1 MCSATPGYIVPRIQ
15 SLALNEAARL
25 VADGVAT
32 AEEVDLAV
40 KMVLALALPF
50 WVCWSSLIGVAA
62 TFSTT
67 PRGTLLIIWEIAT
80 PHRRSK
86 SENMRT
92 GKNGLREGEG
102 FFDYR
107 DTDISSYRKERLME
121 FVAILRHRSL
131 LPTHRH

>member
-1 MCSATPGYIVPRIQ
+1 M
-15 SLALNEAARL
+15 

-40 KMVLALALPF
+40 KNGFGPRFAVLGLLEFIDWGGGDILYYASRYLADNLGDRYASP
-50 WVCWSSLIGVAA
+50 
-62 TFSTT
+62 
-67 PRGTLLIIWEIAT
+67 EIV
-80 PHRRSK
+80 